1 MSSYVVV
8 SLEDV
13 KALGLNGTLVEESE
27 LQAARAIAAAALSH
41 PQGAP
46 EDVDEDGPQE
56 PQEGASDAA
65 SVDLVA
71 GPPKKPRRA
80 RQPAGEGGAGQLVP
94 DDPAIPGANE
104 ACEPGE
110 A

>member
-8 SLEDV
+8 SLEEV
-13 KALGLNGTLVEESE
+13 QALGLNGTLVEESE
-27 LQAARAIAAAALSH
+27 LEAARAAAAMAISNSQE
-41 PQGAP
+41 PQEGGP
-46 EDVDEDGPQE
+46 EDGPQE
-56 PQEGASDAA
+56 PQGGASDAA

-80 RQPAGEGGAGQLVP
+80 RQPAGEGGAGQSAP
-94 DDPAIPGANE
+94 DDPATPGMNE
-104 ACEPGE
+104 AYERGE